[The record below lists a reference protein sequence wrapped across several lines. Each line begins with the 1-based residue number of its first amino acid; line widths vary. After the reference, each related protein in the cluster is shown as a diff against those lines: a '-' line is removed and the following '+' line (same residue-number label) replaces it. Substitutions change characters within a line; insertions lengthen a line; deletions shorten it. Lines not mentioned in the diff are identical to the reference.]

1 MAQLFLLTT
10 TNVGAA
16 SNQLYPLH
24 LHTMGLKPKL
34 NSCVFQMK
42 MIDPSLL
49 TAEEVDYLNNY
60 HDRCRQEVGPLL
72 REMNLNDGLSWL
84 IKETEPL
91 G

>member
-1 MAQLFLLTT
+1 
-10 TNVGAA
+10 
-16 SNQLYPLH
+16 
-24 LHTMGLKPKL
+24 
-34 NSCVFQMK
+34 MK